1 MEAVHFALGTF
12 RSPRCA
18 IAMTTV
24 LSSHLWEKEAVRC
37 ITLATIKKATDDFS
51 SERVIGRGA
60 FAKVYE
66 VCTRARSA
74 PRTTPSILLASLL
87 YSNSAVLF
95 LFFEEGTVVLLPLL

>member
-1 MEAVHFALGTF
+1 
-12 RSPRCA
+12 
-18 IAMTTV
+18 MTTV
-24 LSSHLWEKEAVRC
+24 LSSHLWEKEAARC

-66 VCTRARSA
+66 VCARARSA

>member
-1 MEAVHFALGTF
+1 
-12 RSPRCA
+12 
-18 IAMTTV
+18 MTTV

-66 VCTRARSA
+66 VCARARSA

-87 YSNSAVLF
+87 LYIQTPPPRPNYVTMNNLCSIVRHDW
-95 LFFEEGTVVLLPLL
+95 EGKRLR